1 MIFFKFINN
10 VPQLKILLYYA
21 YIVGDILCILQI
33 YHLILKDMS
42 NNTNP
47 IKGGE
52 FIIRN
57 VHHSEVFIPENWTE
71 EQKMI
76 AQMCDDFIN
85 AEILPNLDR
94 IDNMEEGLMPSLIEK
109 AGALGLV
116 GMSVPEELG
125 GMAVDFK
132 TSLLTTEKLA
142 HGFSFSVAYSAHT
155 GIGTL
160 PLLYYG
166 NDEQK
171 KKYIPKL
178 ASGEWKAAYCLTEPG
193 AGSGANSGKTKAV
206 LTDDGK
212 HYILNGQK
220 MWITN
225 AGFADFFTVF
235 AKIDDD
241 EKLSAF
247 LVEATYDGITLN
259 PEEKKMG
266 IKGSSTRQVFFNNVK
281 VPVENLLSTR
291 ENGFKI
297 ALNILNIGR
306 IKLGA
311 AVMGGAKAAITD
323 SVKYANE
330 REQFGRL
337 ISKYGAIRYKIAESV
352 IQTFVVESAIY
363 RAGQNIDDS
372 IAGYVS
378 EGMDKGEATLK
389 GIELFAPE
397 CAILKVAGSEAL
409 DYVVDEA
416 VQIYGGMGYSAEAP
430 VERAY
435 RDSRINRI
443 FEGTNEINRLLTVD
457 MVLRRAMK
465 GELDLMGPAMAVAN
479 ELMSIPDSAEKPT
492 SILGNEELYLAGFKK
507 TILMIA
513 GSAVQKLMQS
523 LSKEQEI
530 LMNISDISIWTY
542 LAESSL
548 LRVQQMIEL
557 RGEENCQEEIAIVKT
572 YFYDVADKINKAGK
586 DALNSF
592 VEGDELRMMLMGLKR
607 FTKTESFNPKSAR
620 QAISVKVIEANQ
632 YCF

>member
-1 MIFFKFINN
+1 
-10 VPQLKILLYYA
+10 
-21 YIVGDILCILQI
+21 
-33 YHLILKDMS
+33 
-42 NNTNP
+42 
-47 IKGGE
+47 
-52 FIIRN
+52 
-57 VHHSEVFIPENWTE
+57 
-71 EQKMI
+71 
-76 AQMCDDFIN
+76 
-85 AEILPNLDR
+85 
-94 IDNMEEGLMPSLIEK
+94 
-109 AGALGLV
+109 
-116 GMSVPEELG
+116 
-125 GMAVDFK
+125 
-132 TSLLTTEKLA
+132 
-142 HGFSFSVAYSAHT
+142 
-155 GIGTL
+155 
-160 PLLYYG
+160 
-166 NDEQK
+166 
-171 KKYIPKL
+171 
-178 ASGEWKAAYCLTEPG
+178 LTEPG
-193 AGSGANSGKTKAV
+193 AGSDANSGKTKAV

-212 HYILNGQK
+212 HYNLNGQK

-241 EKLSAF
+241 KKLSAF

-330 REQFGRL
+330 REQFGRF

-352 IQTFVVESAIY
+352 IQTFVVESATY
-363 RAGQNIDDS
+363 RAGQNIDDA
-372 IAGYVS
+372 IAGYIS

-416 VQIYGGMGYSAEAP
+416 VQIYGGMGYSAESP

-479 ELMSIPDSAEKPT
+479 ELMSIPDFADKPT

-542 LAESSL
+542 LAESAL

-557 RGEENCQEEIAIVKT
+557 KGEENCQEEIAIVKT
-572 YFYDVADKINKAGK
+572 YFYDTADKINKAGK

-607 FTKTESFNPKSAR
+607 FTKTESFNPKAAR
-620 QAISVKVIEANQ
+620 QLIAVKVIDKNE

>member
-1 MIFFKFINN
+1 
-10 VPQLKILLYYA
+10 
-21 YIVGDILCILQI
+21 
-33 YHLILKDMS
+33 MS
-42 NNTNP
+42 ENRSKP

-52 FIIRN
+52 FIIRDTAP
-57 VHHSEVFIPENWTE
+57 SEIFIPESWTE

-76 AQMCDDFIN
+76 GDMCLDFIS

-94 IDNMEEGLMPSLIEK
+94 IDSMEEGLMPSLLEK
-109 AGALGLV
+109 AGELGLV

-125 GMAVDFK
+125 GMGVDFK

-166 NDEQK
+166 NEEQK

-193 AGSGANSGKTKAV
+193 SGSDANSGKTKAV
-206 LTDDGK
+206 LSEDGK
-212 HYILNGQK
+212 HYIINGQK

-225 AGFADFFTVF
+225 AGFANFFTVF

-241 EKLSAF
+241 KKLSAF
-247 LVEATYDGITLN
+247 LIEADSEGIALN

-266 IKGSSTRQVFFNNVK
+266 IKGSSTRQVFFNHVK
-281 VPVENLLSTR
+281 VPIENLLSER

-311 AVMGGAKAAITD
+311 AVMGASKAAIMD
-323 SVKYANE
+323 SVRYANE
-330 REQFGRL
+330 REQFGRP
-337 ISKYGAIRYKIAESV
+337 ISKYGAIRYKIGEQA
-352 IQTFVVESAIY
+352 IQTFAVESAIY
-363 RAGQNIDDS
+363 RAGQNIDDA
-372 IAGYVS
+372 IAGYVAD
-378 EGMDKGEATLK
+378 GMDKEQATLK

-397 CAILKVAGSEAL
+397 CAILKVAGSEVL
-409 DYVVDEA
+409 DYVIDEA
-416 VQIYGGMGYSAEAP
+416 VQIFGGMGYSAESS
-430 VERAY
+430 VERGY
-435 RDSRINRI
+435 RDARINRI
-443 FEGTNEINRLLTVD
+443 FEGTNEINRLLVVD

-465 GELDLMGPAMAVAN
+465 GELDLMGPAMEVAN
-479 ELMSIPDSAEKPT
+479 ELTSIPDFAEKPT
-492 SILGNEELYLAGFKK
+492 AVLGNEELYLKGFKK
-507 TILMIA
+507 AILMIA
-513 GSAVQKLMQS
+513 GSAVQKMMQS

-530 LMNISDISIWTY
+530 LMNIADISIWTY

-548 LRVQQMIEL
+548 LRVQQMIEMK
-557 RGEENCQEEIAIVKT
+557 GEENCKEQIAMVKT

-592 VEGDELRMMLMGLKR
+592 TEGDELRMMVMGLKR
-607 FTKTESFNPKSAR
+607 FTKTENFNPKEAR
-620 QAISVKVIEANQ
+620 QLIASTLIDKND
-632 YCF
+632 YCY